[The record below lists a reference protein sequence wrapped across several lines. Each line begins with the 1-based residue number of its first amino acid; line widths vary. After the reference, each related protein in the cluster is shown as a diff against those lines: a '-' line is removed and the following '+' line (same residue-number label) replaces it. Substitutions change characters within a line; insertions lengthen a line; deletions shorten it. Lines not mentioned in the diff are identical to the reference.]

1 MIRGFERTTRLPCGT
16 RRVIGRLR
24 SAGRDARVARRGGRR
39 GQRGARAARALGPAG
54 AATPD
59 ARAFRAVQ
67 IFSTLRRRAV
77 KTGVADGGAADGV
90 PRACART
97 RDRCDATRGDA
108 KRGRCEHAPPRYSVV
123 CDAAHRAR
131 AKWTAR
137 GVRFENV
144 SWRAREPVE
153 TVDPRFFCETAS
165 PYDFVFSRHT
175 MLLVLFFSA
184 FFRKE
189 TRTSSPSAPPLS
201 PLAAQ
206 AHASRPSLLRPR
218 FPPSSRGRHAKKKK
232 ARTPRIIPRGSC
244 AGTPA

>member
-1 MIRGFERTTRLPCGT
+1 M
-16 RRVIGRLR
+16 IGRLR

-137 GVRFENV
+137 GVRFEDV
-144 SWRAREPVE
+144 ELACARA
-153 TVDPRFFCETAS
+153 DHRFFCETAS
-165 PYDFVFSRHT
+165 PYVRLRFFSPYERNTTVLFLFLFTASRHENE
-175 MLLVLFFSA
+175 FA
-184 FFRKE
+184 IR
-189 TRTSSPSAPPLS
+189 AAA
-201 PLAAQ
+201 LAARRSG
-206 AHASRPSLLRPR
+206 ARLAPVS
-218 FPPSSRGRHAKKKK
+218 PPAALPTILTRKTREKK
-232 ARTPRIIPRGSC
+232 
-244 AGTPA
+244 

>member
-1 MIRGFERTTRLPCGT
+1 M
-16 RRVIGRLR
+16 IGRLR

-59 ARAFRAVQ
+59 ARAFRAAQ

-137 GVRFENV
+137 GVRFEDV
-144 SWRAREPVE
+144 SWRAREPII
-153 TVDPRFFCETAS
+153 DFFVRLLRHT
-165 PYDFVFSRHT
+165 YDFVFSRHT
-175 MLLVLFFSA
+175 
-184 FFRKE
+184 KE
-189 TRTSSPSAPPLS
+189 TPPCFSFQPRETKTSSPSAPPLS